1 MQIFISTI
9 IDDMQRFLVTKSDEM
24 QKFDL
29 IRMQNKDEKT

>member
-9 IDDMQRFLVTKSDEM
+9 IDEMQRFLVPKFDEM

-29 IRMQNKDEKT
+29 TRAQNDDNA